1 MREEEI
7 VADYAI
13 GGATAVLFY
22 AEPTRTYDV
31 DVFALLPTVDQSELV
46 SLTPVYR
53 WAELQGFTVDAEHV
67 LVHDVPVQIL
77 PAYNA
82 LVIDAIHTAR
92 AHDYQGVPGRV
103 VDPEHLIALSL
114 QAGGP
119 RRRSTPGSCSR
130 RGSLT
135 ARTFAPFWMRTAST
149 WRFLMTPDAIAEGVA
164 LLFARQREWHRQQ
177 ARQPLQEKVRILPSC
192 SARSFR
198 FSFVS
203 ARAVHGSGRGT
214 SRPDASLREAVTV
227 PGLKRPN
234 TNVAD
239 CPIRRGSI
247 TRLTGCD
254 H

>member
-67 LVHDVPVQIL
+67 LVHGVPVQIL

-92 AHDYQGVPGRV
+92 VHDYQGVPVRV
-103 VDPEHLIALSL
+103 VDPEHLIALAL
-114 QAGGP
+114 QAGGA
-119 RRRSTPGSCSR
+119 RRRERAWLLLQTGIVDRPHLR
-130 RGSLT
+130 
-135 ARTFAPFWMRTAST
+135 
-149 WRFLMTPDAIAEGVA
+149 A
-164 LLFARQREWHRQQ
+164 LLDAYGIHTE
-177 ARQPLQEKVRILPSC
+177 V
-192 SARSFR
+192 
-198 FSFVS
+198 
-203 ARAVHGSGRGT
+203 
-214 SRPDASLREAVTV
+214 PDDA
-227 PGLKRPN
+227 
-234 TNVAD
+234 
-239 CPIRRGSI
+239 
-247 TRLTGCD
+247 
-254 H
+254 